1 MRLHARKTAQNA
13 DAHNARKP
21 RGKCAKRRGAEL
33 ACTINTSSSSSSSS
47 KNSNNMVDVVE
58 MILIVILIKLQLVEV
73 GVIFVVIY

>member
-33 ACTINTSSSSSSSS
+33 ACTINTSSSSSS

>member
-33 ACTINTSSSSSSSS
+33 ACTINTSSSSSSS

>member
-13 DAHNARKP
+13 DARKP

-33 ACTINTSSSSSSSS
+33 ACTINTSSSSSSS